1 MIGEWCL
8 SQLQAALKGVLHGD
22 DIEFSGVSIDTRTL
36 VPGNLFL
43 ALKGPNFDG
52 HRFVAQAI
60 EKGAVAA
67 IVSELQP
74 EDFPQ
79 LQVADTH
86 AVLGL
91 LGKLNRERS
100 DAQIVAV
107 TGSAGKT
114 TVKEMLAAILRTQG
128 EALAT
133 RGNLNNDIGAPL
145 TLMELEA
152 THHFGVIELG
162 ASAEKE
168 IEYTVG
174 LTQPQVSVLTNAMG
188 AHLEGFG
195 SLQGVVRAKG
205 EIFDALSPEGVAV
218 INADDPHAPI
228 WLARAE
234 QKRRITFGVE
244 NVYADVNATRLEVGA
259 NGCYHFYLMHQEH
272 AVDVELRVLGRH
284 NVANA
289 AAAAAAIVALGL
301 PLEVVAQGLAQFL
314 PVKGRMYPHKLD
326 QGIHVIDDTYNA
338 NPGSVK
344 AAIDMLATL
353 PGKQLLVLGDMAELG
368 DTAAEQHADIGDYA
382 AQKGTDRLLAVGAL
396 SSQAVETFNTA
407 RSLTGGAYASKDELI
422 AALRE
427 LLEPGMTVL
436 VKGSRSAGMEQVV
449 AGLVEGNH

>member
-1 MIGEWCL
+1 MIGKWCL
-8 SQLQAALKGVLHGD
+8 SQLQETLEGVLHGD
-22 DIEFSGVSIDTRTL
+22 DVEFNGVSIDTRTI
-36 VPGNLFL
+36 VPGNVFL

-52 HRFVAQAI
+52 HRFVAQAL

-74 EDFPQ
+74 GDISQ
-79 LQVADTH
+79 LQVEDTH
-86 AVLGL
+86 AALGL
-91 LGKLNRERS
+91 LGKQNRQRS
-100 DAQIVAV
+100 EAQIVAV

-128 EALAT
+128 NTLAT

-145 TLMELEA
+145 TLMELEGD
-152 THHFGVIELG
+152 HQFGVIELG

-174 LTQPQVSVLTNAMG
+174 LTLPRVSILTNAMG

-205 EIFDALSPEGVAV
+205 EIFDVLPADGVAV

-234 QKRRITFGVE
+234 QTRRITFGVE

-259 NGCYHFYLMHQEH
+259 NGCYQFYLMHQEH
-272 AVDVELRVLGRH
+272 AAEVELRVLGRH

-301 PLEVVAQGLAQFL
+301 PLEVAAQGLAQFL
-314 PVKGRMYPHKLD
+314 PVKGRMYPHTLE
-326 QGIHVIDDTYNA
+326 QGVHVIDDTYNA

-368 DTAAEQHADIGDYA
+368 ETAAEQHADIGDYA

-407 RSLTGGAYASKDELI
+407 RGISGGAYASKEELI
-422 AALRE
+422 AALQDF
-427 LLEPGMTVL
+427 LEPGMTVL

>member
-8 SQLQAALKGVLHGD
+8 SQLQVTLKGVLHGD
-22 DIEFSGVSIDTRTL
+22 DIEFNGVSIDTRTL

-74 EDFPQ
+74 EDVPQ
-79 LQVADTH
+79 LRVADTH
-86 AVLGL
+86 AALGL

-128 EALAT
+128 DALAT

-152 THHFGVIELG
+152 AHHFGVIELG

-168 IEYTVG
+168 IEYTAG
-174 LTQPQVSVLTNAMG
+174 LTQPKVSVLTNAMG

-205 EIFDALSPEGVAV
+205 EIFDALSSEGVAV

-259 NGCYHFYLMHQEH
+259 NGCYRFYLMHQEH

-314 PVKGRMYPHKLD
+314 PVKGRMYPYKLD

-353 PGKQLLVLGDMAELG
+353 PGKQVLVLGDMAELG

-407 RSLTGGAYASKDELI
+407 RSITGGAYASKGELV